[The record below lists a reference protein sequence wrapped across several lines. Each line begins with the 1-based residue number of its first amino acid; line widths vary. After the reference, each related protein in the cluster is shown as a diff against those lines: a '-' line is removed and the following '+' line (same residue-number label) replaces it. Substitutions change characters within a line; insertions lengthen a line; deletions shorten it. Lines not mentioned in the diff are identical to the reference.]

1 MIESVALVLEVL
13 TILFCLSGLF
23 GRKIVINIYTI
34 ALIIMYVCIFI
45 GINSYD
51 FPIYISYLAYIMIFI
66 YCLFLYRKNMRITLI
81 NLLLSFAISSVLQLI
96 YYVPVFF
103 VLRNSTYFLKTSGL
117 FINIAAAITI
127 FVLCKR
133 VTLKEVSK
141 FICQKS
147 WIMKTLFIAVT
158 LYLFINILYMQ
169 RNLSIDNTDFM
180 QVIFF
185 IILFFLIINEWQKA
199 IEDAERKKTQLE
211 MNRLYYDAY
220 DELILLIRE
229 RQHDMKNHI
238 SAILGMIYTI
248 DNYDEL
254 VESQKKYC
262 DDVIEKNKETKL
274 LLSIGNP
281 LIAGFLYRK
290 YQEAQK
296 QQITIECKSATS
308 GNDYFVPEYE
318 LIEFLG
324 ILIDNAIDALNA
336 NTLADKRIYV
346 QINDREQELS
356 ILVANIS
363 RHYDMNEIGK
373 FFQKDFTSKGK
384 GHGIGLTK
392 LRKMVKSRDG
402 DIIVTNENFF
412 GKNFL
417 QFCIIL
423 PKKK

>member
-1 MIESVALVLEVL
+1 
-13 TILFCLSGLF
+13 
-23 GRKIVINIYTI
+23 
-34 ALIIMYVCIFI
+34 
-45 GINSYD
+45 
-51 FPIYISYLAYIMIFI
+51 
-66 YCLFLYRKNMRITLI
+66 
-81 NLLLSFAISSVLQLI
+81 
-96 YYVPVFF
+96 
-103 VLRNSTYFLKTSGL
+103 
-117 FINIAAAITI
+117 
-127 FVLCKR
+127 
-133 VTLKEVSK
+133 
-141 FICQKS
+141 
-147 WIMKTLFIAVT
+147 
-158 LYLFINILYMQ
+158 
-169 RNLSIDNTDFM
+169 
-180 QVIFF
+180 
-185 IILFFLIINEWQKA
+185 
-199 IEDAERKKTQLE
+199 
-211 MNRLYYDAY
+211 
-220 DELILLIRE
+220 
-229 RQHDMKNHI
+229 
-238 SAILGMIYTI
+238 MIYTI

-402 DIIVTNENFF
+402 DIIVHSSQWNAYFCLTHQMDKAVLQKTNHLQSQLLHKKPLPN
-412 GKNFL
+412 KN
-417 QFCIIL
+417 C
-423 PKKK
+423 KC